1 MRSFMKSAGWVL
13 VVAFM
18 ATALFTIATDFLSG
32 NTDSTDEPTAQPSP
46 TLTREGDTGV
56 IKVAAS
62 TNVWGSIAEILGGQ
76 WVEVT
81 SIVSDPLQDPHSYEA
96 SARDQLAISE
106 AELVIANGG
115 GYDDFMDQLVAALD
129 GERVYLRLVE
139 GEHLHTD
146 EEDHGDEAQG
156 EDHDHENEHIWYDI
170 HAVGDAAEMIVESIT
185 ELRPESFDQITK
197 NFDFFMTELE
207 NLEIRQEALREKAL
221 GLGFIATE
229 GVGNLMLEDAGFLNQ
244 TPEALADAVE
254 EEREVPAAALKQAQD
269 LITGNVVSLL
279 VVNQQVSDPASQR
292 LIETANASGVTI
304 VQLSELIPDSEMDYI
319 DWMASVLD
327 KLQEAV
333 Y

>member
-1 MRSFMKSAGWVL
+1 
-13 VVAFM
+13 
-18 ATALFTIATDFLSG
+18 
-32 NTDSTDEPTAQPSP
+32 
-46 TLTREGDTGV
+46 
-56 IKVAAS
+56 
-62 TNVWGSIAEILGGQ
+62 
-76 WVEVT
+76 
-81 SIVSDPLQDPHSYEA
+81 
-96 SARDQLAISE
+96 
-106 AELVIANGG
+106 
-115 GYDDFMDQLVAALD
+115 
-129 GERVYLRLVE
+129 
-139 GEHLHTD
+139 
-146 EEDHGDEAQG
+146 
-156 EDHDHENEHIWYDI
+156 
-170 HAVGDAAEMIVESIT
+170 MIVESIT

-254 EEREVPAAALKQAQD
+254 EEREVPAAALKQTQD